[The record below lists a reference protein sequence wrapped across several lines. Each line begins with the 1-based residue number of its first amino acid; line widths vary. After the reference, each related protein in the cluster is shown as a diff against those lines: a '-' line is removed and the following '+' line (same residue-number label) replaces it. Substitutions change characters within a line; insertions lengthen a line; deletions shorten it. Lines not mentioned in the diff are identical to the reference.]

1 MTFEEMKNEIF
12 SFVYLTTTTCN
23 VCKILQPK
31 LRELAENYKEATFHE
46 ILMDEQPEA
55 KGFFMAF
62 AVPTFIVYSGGQEI
76 LRTARHISVD
86 ESRNTL
92 DRYYGMIF

>member
-1 MTFEEMKNEIF
+1 MCGFDPKIPKLIE
-12 SFVYLTTTTCN
+12 SFVGN
-23 VCKILQPK
+23 QDIQVKVKIISP
-31 LRELAENYKEATFHE
+31 ENYKEATFHE

-92 DRYYGMIF
+92 DRYYGMIMN